1 MQFCQ
6 VSENGHIG
14 SPRALPTTH
23 QNISN
28 FDALGAE
35 VFPSYG
41 FYPFTPSAPPSY
53 NAATQRI
60 EQQLQLSEN
69 AVTQSWTIVSL
80 SPEEQQAQ
88 VISRLTEI
96 GQKIQPYLDSQVAVK
111 QYDSII
117 SAASWNNS
125 NIELYKNEAEQ
136 AIAYRDLVWQ
146 EFNDLV
152 ANVRAGAIEAPT
164 ADEWF
169 ASLTPLWP
177 TI

>member
-1 MQFCQ
+1 MQYCQ
-6 VSENGHIG
+6 VSENGKIG

-28 FDALGAE
+28 FDALGDE

-41 FYPFTPSAPPSY
+41 FYPFIPSAPPSY
-53 NAATQRI
+53 NVATQRI

-69 AVTQSWTIVSL
+69 AVTQSWTIISL

-111 QYDSII
+111 QYESII

-125 NIELYKNEAEQ
+125 NIELYRNEAEQ
-136 AIAYRDLVWQ
+136 AIVYRDRVWQ
-146 EFNDLV
+146 AFNDMV
-152 ANVRAGAIEAPT
+152 TGVQSGTIQAPT